1 MRILI
6 VDDEKNIRTTLAAA
20 LQAQGHETKSVA
32 DGASALREVKADGFD
47 AVLLD
52 LRLSQESGLDLL
64 DEIVRLSPRLSVIL
78 MTAYASIETAVDAM
92 RRGAADYLIK
102 PTTPDQ
108 LRQVMTRLEKTRKLE
123 NRVAELE
130 SQLSAETPE
139 ANLSTKSPAMQRCFE
154 TAFKAAESDA
164 TLLLVG
170 ESGTGKGVL
179 ARAIHARS
187 KRQSN
192 AFVTVS
198 CPSLSREL
206 LESELFGHAKGAFTG
221 AVTETWGKVSAA
233 EGGTLFLD
241 EIGDLPAEIQAK
253 LLRLLQEREYERV
266 GETKPHKA
274 NVRIVAAT
282 NHDLRK
288 AVNEGKFREDLF
300 YRLNVISISLPPLRD
315 RTSDIAQ
322 LADGYLNFFAAHA
335 GKTATTIS
343 ADAMATLEKYS
354 WPGNLREL
362 RNVIERA
369 VILTSGN
376 EIKVNDLAET
386 VDPNSELRLGGN
398 ATLQQIENEHIKR
411 VTANTSSQEEAAK
424 ILDIDP
430 ATLYRRRKKL

>member
-6 VDDEKNIRTTLAAA
+6 VDDEKNIRTALTAA
-20 LQAQGHETKSVA
+20 LQAQGHETISVA
-32 DGASALREVKADGFD
+32 NGASALREVKTNGFD

-64 DEIVRLSPRLSVIL
+64 DEVLRLSPRAAVIL
-78 MTAYASIETAVDAM
+78 MTAYASIETAVEAM
-92 RRGAADYLIK
+92 RRGAVDYLIK

-108 LRQVMTRLEKTRKLE
+108 LRQVILRLEKTRKLE

-139 ANLSTKSPAMQRCFE
+139 ADLSTKSTAMQSCFK

-164 TLLLVG
+164 TLLLIG

-179 ARAIHARS
+179 ARAIHERS
-187 KRQSN
+187 KRRSN

-206 LESELFGHAKGAFTG
+206 LESELFGHVKGAFTG
-221 AVTETWGKVSAA
+221 AVVETWGKVSAA

-266 GETKPHKA
+266 GETRPRKA
-274 NVRIVAAT
+274 NVRIIAAT
-282 NHDLRK
+282 NRDLRR
-288 AVNEGKFREDLF
+288 AVSEGKFREDLF

-322 LADGYLNFFAAHA
+322 LANGYLKFFAGHA
-335 GKTATTIS
+335 GKSLAAIS
-343 ADAMATLEKYS
+343 TEAMKALENYS

-369 VILTSGN
+369 VILTSDR
-376 EIKVNDLAET
+376 EIKVTDLGES
-386 VDPNSELRLGGN
+386 VEPNSELRLGGS
-398 ATLQQIENEHIKR
+398 ATLKQIEDEHIKK
-411 VTANTSSQEEAAK
+411 VIANTASLEEAAK